1 MPRVKCPRCSKVE
14 TILRSGF
21 IRNKQRYYC
30 KECNYNFTLHH
41 VDRKANHKLKKN
53 YQVTIIDIAK
63 AMGISPSTVSRAL
76 HDHPDIGTKTKEEV
90 KALAK
95 TMDYRPNLLARSF
108 ASNHTGTIGV
118 IIPNLEATFFSSMLG
133 GIQQAASQAGYKVI
147 MCQSNENHETEM
159 GNVNVLMDN
168 QVEGLFICHS
178 IENKSYEQIKLVAK
192 RNTPIVH
199 FYRVCMET
207 PTSKVIAK
215 NKDGAREITTHL
227 IDQGCRRIAIL
238 LGPEH
243 LLISQER
250 LEGYLAVLKK
260 QGIPVRDELICHTD
274 FRHSSVTRVVDRWLK
289 LTDRPDAI
297 FCISD
302 RSAIYALKHLKAKH
316 IRVPQDICVAGF
328 GNDLIGELIE
338 PGLTT
343 YDVKTTQI
351 GKAAMQLFMEQITST
366 SQFRPRI
373 KLINGNLIIRDSTR
387 RKP

>member
-41 VDRKANHKLKKN
+41 VDRKANNKSKKN

-76 HDHPDIGTKTKEEV
+76 HDHPDIGSKTKEEV
-90 KALAK
+90 KELAR
-95 TMDYRPNLLARSF
+95 TMEYRPNLLARSF
-108 ASNHTGTIGV
+108 ASNHTATIGV

-133 GIQQAASQAGYKVI
+133 GIQQAASRAGYKVI

-178 IENKSYEQIKLVAK
+178 IENKSYDQIKLFAK
-192 RNTPIVH
+192 RNTPIIH

-207 PTSKVIAK
+207 RTSKVIAK
-215 NKDGAREITTHL
+215 NKDGAKEITSHL
-227 IDQGCRRIAIL
+227 IDQGCRRIAII
-238 LGPEH
+238 LGPDH

-260 QGIPVRDELICHTD
+260 NGLPINEELIAHTD
-274 FRHSSVTRVVDRWLK
+274 FKQAGVTRVVDRWLK
-289 LTDRPDAI
+289 LKDRPDGI

-302 RSAIYALKHLKAKH
+302 RSAIYTLKYLKTKH
-316 IRVPQDICVAGF
+316 IRVPQDISVAGF

-351 GKAAMQLFMEQITST
+351 GKAAMQLFMEQITSST
-366 SQFRPRI
+366 EFKPRI

-387 RKP
+387 RNP